1 MKKLTLLLAIGL
13 ALNSCTTLEELSYI
27 PREEK
32 LFGIDFTK
40 YTTQDFLI
48 TPEKYLGNY
57 ESIGLITYEYLPAAE
72 YKNIGFKINPFY
84 DPTNQNSKRT
94 VPDTKWVFEDVK
106 IEQVMDSVYK
116 ISKNMGADALVNFE
130 IKVKSDPVGANA
142 KNPTTR
148 FGYTISGFAIKR
160 K

>member
-1 MKKLTLLLAIGL
+1 MLIMKKIIQLLAIGL
-13 ALNSCTTLEELSYI
+13 LLNSSCTTPELLSV

-40 YTTQDFLI
+40 YTAQGFLI
-48 TPEKYLGNY
+48 TPEKFIGSY
-57 ESIGLITYEYLPAAE
+57 ESIGLITYEYLPAGVNKEARFVSNT
-72 YKNIGFKINPFY
+72 YDDVRNHTNIDK
-84 DPTNQNSKRT
+84 
-94 VPDTKWVFEDVK
+94 VWVFEDVK

-130 IKVKSDPVGANA
+130 IRAKSSSVGTNA
-142 KNPTTR
+142 SNMATR
-148 FGYTISGFAIKR
+148 YGYTISGFAIKR